1 MTCRLILILAILLI
15 SLPALAAE
23 EPKDLDDLLARAA
36 EAAAAER
43 LDEAL
48 KLADRAVAVAPKDAR
63 TLGIRVRLRQA
74 AKDWPGVVADADA
87 LLSIDAK
94 RTDATF
100 ARAVAHFMLGH
111 ADKSCADFDAY
122 AKARP
127 DDVPQLWQR
136 GIALYYAGRFED
148 GAKQFEQ
155 HRTVN
160 PDDVENSAWHFACVA
175 RWKTPADAKKVL
187 IPSRGDE
194 RVPMMTV
201 LDLFAG
207 KATPDDVLAAATAD
221 KGLNEKALAR
231 RLFYA
236 HLYIGLYYDALGE
249 SVKAKEHMALA
260 ADKYPVPDYMHGVA
274 KAHGRFVAGRAAQA
288 K

>member
-1 MTCRLILILAILLI
+1 MTSRLLSIVAIVLI
-15 SLPALAAE
+15 SLPARAADE
-23 EPKDLDDLLARAA
+23 AKDLDGLLAGAA

-48 KLADRAVAVAPKDAR
+48 KLADRAVSVAPKDAR
-63 TLGIRVRLRQA
+63 ALAIRVRLRQA
-74 AKDWPGVVADADA
+74 AKDWAGVVTDADA
-87 LLSIDAK
+87 LLAVDPA
-94 RTDATF
+94 RAQAQF
-100 ARAVAHFMLGH
+100 ARGVAHFMLGR
-111 ADKSCADFDAY
+111 ADRSCADFDAY

-148 GAKQFEQ
+148 GARQFEQ

-187 IPSRGDE
+187 IPSRGDD
-194 RVPMMTV
+194 RIPMMKV

-207 KATPDDVLAAATAD
+207 KATPDDVIATATAD
-221 KGLNEKALAR
+221 KGLDEKALGR

-236 HLYIGLYYDALGE
+236 HLYIGLYHDALGE
-249 SVKAKEHMALA
+249 TAKAKEHMAIA
-260 ADKYPVPDYMHGVA
+260 AEKYPVPDYMHGVA
-274 KAHGRFVAGRAAQA
+274 KAHGLIAARPASA